1 MSEEKIN
8 SDETGS
14 SDEINSANPPV
25 TPPKKSIFAKL
36 IKWVFI
42 FFLLLFLLITGIF
55 IFIQTGT
62 FNKIALD
69 IVLDKV
75 NTSLKDKDSEIYASS
90 LEGNIFR
97 GIVLK
102 DGSVRVKNDTLM
114 KFGSLETKYNIF
126 SLLDHEI
133 SVQNVILKQPQINL
147 TKVKNKNDSLVWN
160 LDYFLSSDKP
170 DEDTTTSEFDWGIT
184 ADNIEIENG
193 SVRMLENKN
202 SDSPVRDIK
211 MRNTDTLDFSYL
223 DINELNLILSAKYFP
238 DSKELDLKKL
248 GFRTNS
254 KFNLKD
260 LSLKASVNEK
270 DTITQIKDLSL
281 ITDRSEVKI
290 NEIFMTQLDPLAGV
304 DYENFDGNKTRIDFS
319 AKNFNFDDLKFFL
332 PDLNFLDS
340 NVALDLI
347 ADGNYENLTIN
358 KLDLKTPDSFY
369 SFSGIVKNLDE
380 PEKLYF
386 NVSGRNLEINPADT
400 KIILPGLDIPDYSHV
415 GIVRIPSIT
424 YIGETNRFNTEFD
437 IRTSAGNV
445 LGNAFIDLS
454 QNISKYKGDISAT
467 NLNIGKIIKDK
478 TLESNING
486 DFIVDTDGFDYRTA
500 TGRLNYK
507 ISRTKFL
514 EQNIARSEGQINF
527 NRGNAGLNITYSSD
541 ALNARVAGKVNISNI
556 NNISYDLKG
565 TASNLN
571 IASFTKDNSL
581 RSSLNFDFNINGRGF
596 NPDAMTGDYKISM
609 NKSEFAGFEI
619 PATPLDVIIGS
630 DGSVKKI
637 SMKSDF
643 ADLSLSGA
651 FDVSSLSKVISANI
665 EKITNDLRSK
675 HFTDTVN
682 SETQNV
688 SSYTSSCKN
697 IYMEYS
703 LDLKNLE
710 PLYTFTGNDS
720 IKFVGNINGNISDS
734 CGIFVFTT
742 KGKIKYFSFKDTVF
756 LAKDGLIDLNIRN
769 NIAVNGLKEFSADV
783 NIFADTVLFGSFPLD
798 STDIRIKYFENK
810 NNFTIS
816 SKQDSTLHFYTDGSI
831 RDSLI
836 VEFDTLSALYQ
847 DFLFTNN
854 KDLIVQYS
862 SIDSSSS
869 INFRQFSLNN
879 LNQKLT
885 IAGKYSLT
893 DSSDLKISADNVKLA
908 TYQKL
913 INKDIDTANIVSGN
927 LRRMEI
933 FYKGTMENPDLH
945 LEANSDVLK
954 IGGTRIGRLDAMIN
968 YKENDLT
975 PDISFNNVNN
985 AGSFKLTGSIPFINP
1000 LNGKELDSA
1009 ARLELLGD
1017 KTVNMNAIADNFQLK
1032 VLQQLLPYTKSLEG
1046 ILNGKIS
1053 LIGTSGQPVLTG
1065 DMNVSNGKFFVTLNK
1080 MNYNFN
1086 ASLSTS
1092 DEKLLI
1098 KDSRIFVPDEPGRF
1112 ITTTGYID
1120 FTNLIMNEISLDMS
1134 GDLKAFDK
1142 ENGQTELGISGDLW
1156 VGSGTPQLKIFGNS
1170 DRIDLTGNLILI
1182 KGNVV
1187 FNPFIQKA
1195 YNVYSD
1201 DFNYGVIIDSLK
1213 TEKNPQGKI
1222 IMQSQ
1227 DSDLVIANLNLNPF
1241 EKILYTSNNSSLK
1254 KIARSESG
1262 KFFYNLYITTSEN
1275 VFLKFIVNEKS
1286 QQEFFG
1292 EITTDLYIDNKD
1304 DYQMSGRGTVYLGD
1318 NCYYKFFRK
1327 FDAKGKAVFNGP
1339 VTDPELDIA
1348 AIYKGFATSGTGATG
1363 EQNLQDV
1370 IIDLTV
1376 KGSATNPVLSITID
1390 RGQGKE
1396 SGSNA
1401 SSDAISF
1408 LLFGT
1413 FKDQLSF
1420 DQSTSLGANIGAS
1433 FLSNYISS
1441 SIENILPWII
1451 NTNINY
1457 VDSKGGNIANNA
1469 DIRFT
1474 AAIGDAIVRFGGQI
1488 FKGIANTDIVIDY
1501 PLNKL
1506 LKIKSLSNNLFI
1518 RVEKVYDPFSES
1530 SDVSNTS
1537 GTRTGALIFYKFKF

>member
-1 MSEEKIN
+1 MSEENTNN
-8 SDETGS
+8 SKSGS
-14 SDEINSANPPV
+14 SDEINSSGSPV
-25 TPPKKSIFAKL
+25 THPKKSIFAKL
-36 IKWVFI
+36 VKWFI
-42 FFLLLFLLITGIF
+42 VCIVLLFILLAGIF
-55 IFIQTGT
+55 IFIQTDT
-62 FNKIALD
+62 FDKIALG
-69 IVLDKV
+69 IVLDKI
-75 NTSLKDKDSEIYASS
+75 NASLKDKDSEIYASS
-90 LEGNIFR
+90 LEGNIFK

-133 SVQNVILKQPQINL
+133 STQDVIIKQPQINI

-160 LDYFLSSDKP
+160 FDYFLSSDKP
-170 DEDTTTSEFDWGIT
+170 DEDTTTSVFDWGIT
-184 ADNIEIENG
+184 ADNFEIENG
-193 SVRMLENKN
+193 SVRILENKN
-202 SDSPVRDIK
+202 ADSPVRDIK
-211 MRNTDTLDFSYL
+211 MRNTDTIDFSYL
-223 DINELNLILSAKYFP
+223 DVNELNLKLSAKYFP

-248 GFRTNS
+248 NFITNS
-254 KFNLKD
+254 KFNVKD
-260 LSLKASVNEK
+260 LSLKASVNQK
-270 DTITQIKDLSL
+270 DTITQIKDFSL
-281 ITDRSEVKI
+281 ITGRSEVKI
-290 NEIFMTQLDPLAGV
+290 NEIFMTQFDPLAGV
-304 DYENFDGNKTRIDFS
+304 NYENFDGNKTRIDFS

-332 PDLNFLDS
+332 PELNFLDS
-340 NVALDLI
+340 SVALDLI
-347 ADGNYENLTIN
+347 AEGNYENLAIN
-358 KLDLKTPDSFY
+358 KLDLKTPNSFY
-369 SFSGIVKNLDE
+369 SFAGNIKNLDE

-386 NVSGRNLEINPADT
+386 NITGRIIEINPVDT

-415 GIVRIPSIT
+415 GTVRIPSIT
-424 YIGETNRFNTEFD
+424 YIGEPDRFNSEFD

-445 LGNAFIDLS
+445 LGNAFVDLS

-467 NLNIGKIIKDK
+467 NLNIGKIVKDK

-500 TGRLNYK
+500 SGRLNFK
-507 ISRTKFL
+507 INRTKFL

-527 NRGNAGLNITYSSD
+527 NRGNAGLNVTYNSD
-541 ALNARVAGKVNISNI
+541 AVNAKVTGKVNISNL
-556 NNISYDLKG
+556 NNITYDLKG

-571 IASFTKDNSL
+571 LASFTKDNSL
-581 RSSLNFDFNINGRGF
+581 RSNLNFDFNIKGRGF
-596 NPDAMTGDYKISM
+596 NPDAMAGEYKIHL
-609 NKSEFAGFEI
+609 NKSEFAGFII
-619 PATPLDVIIGS
+619 PATPLDVMIGN
-630 DGSVKKI
+630 DGSLKKV

-643 ADLSLSGA
+643 ADLSASGT
-651 FDVSSLSKVISANI
+651 FDISSLSKVVSANLD
-665 EKITNDLRSK
+665 KITDELK
-675 HFTDTVN
+675 AKFFPDTVN
-682 SETQNV
+682 SGTQNV

-697 IYMEYS
+697 INMEYL
-703 LDLKNLE
+703 LDVKNLE

-720 IKFVGNINGNISDS
+720 VKFVGEISGNLSDS
-734 CGIFVFTT
+734 CGVFVLTT
-742 KGKIKYFSFKDTVF
+742 EGKVKYFSFKDTVF
-756 LAKDGLIDLNIRN
+756 LAKGGLIDLNIRN
-769 NIAVNGLKEFSADV
+769 NIAGIGLNEFRADV
-783 NIFADTVLFGSFPLD
+783 NIFADSILFGRFPLD
-798 STDIRIKYFENK
+798 STNIRIKYFENK
-810 NNFTIS
+810 NNFSLS

-831 RDSLI
+831 KDSLLA
-836 VEFDTLSALYQ
+836 VFDTLSAMYQ
-847 DFLFTNN
+847 DFLVTNN
-854 KDLIVQYS
+854 KDLIIQYS
-862 SIDSSSS
+862 SEDSSSS

-885 IAGKYSLT
+885 ISGNYSLT
-893 DSSDLKISADNVKLA
+893 DSSNLKISADNVKLA

-913 INKDIDTANIVSGN
+913 INKDIDTADIVSGN
-927 LRRMEI
+927 LRRLEI
-933 FYKGTMENPDLH
+933 FYKGTTENPDLH

-954 IGGTRIGRLDAMIN
+954 IGGTRIGRLDALIN

-1000 LNGKELDSA
+1000 LNGKDLDSA
-1009 ARLELLGD
+1009 AKLKLLGD
-1017 KTVNMNAIADNFQLK
+1017 KTVNLNAIADNFQLK
-1032 VLQQLLPYTKSLEG
+1032 VLQQMLPYTKSLEG
-1046 ILNGKIS
+1046 ILNGKIT
-1053 LIGTSGQPVLTG
+1053 LIGTSGKPVLTG

-1080 MNYNFN
+1080 MKYNFN

-1092 DEKLLI
+1092 DKKLLI
-1098 KDSRIFVPDEPGRF
+1098 KDSRIFVQDEPGRF

-1120 FTNLIMNEISLDMS
+1120 FTNLILNEISLDMS

-1156 VGSGTPQLKIFGNS
+1156 VGSGSPRLKIFGNS
-1170 DRIDLTGNLILI
+1170 DRIDLTGNLVLI

-1187 FNPFIQKA
+1187 FNPFIQQA
-1195 YNVYSD
+1195 YNIYSD

-1213 TEKNPQGKI
+1213 SEKSPQGKI
-1222 IMQSQ
+1222 IMQRQ
-1227 DSDLVIANLNLNPF
+1227 DSDVVVENLNLNPF

-1254 KIARSESG
+1254 KRARSESG

-1292 EITTDLYIDNKD
+1292 EISTDLYIDNKD
-1304 DYQMSGRGTVYLGD
+1304 NYQMSGRGTVYLGD

-1327 FDAKGKAVFNGP
+1327 FDATGKAVFNGP
-1339 VTDPELDIA
+1339 VTNPELDIA
-1348 AIYKGFATSGTGATG
+1348 AIYKGYATTGTGASG

-1376 KGSATNPVLSITID
+1376 KGSAVNPVLSVTID

-1396 SGSNA
+1396 SGSN
-1401 SSDAISF
+1401 STSDAISF

-1420 DQSTSLGANIGAS
+1420 EQSTSLGANIGAS
-1433 FLSNYISS
+1433 YLSNFVSS

-1457 VDSKGGNIANNA
+1457 VDSKEGNIANNA

-1488 FKGIANTDIVIDY
+1488 FKGIANTDIIIDY

-1506 LKIKSLSNNLFI
+1506 LKIETLSNNLFI
-1518 RVEKVYDPFSES
+1518 RLEKVYDPFSES